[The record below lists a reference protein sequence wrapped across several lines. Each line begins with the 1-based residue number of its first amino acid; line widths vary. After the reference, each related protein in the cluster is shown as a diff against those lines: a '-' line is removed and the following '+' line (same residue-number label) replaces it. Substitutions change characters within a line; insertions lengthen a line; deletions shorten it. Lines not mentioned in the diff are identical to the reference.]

1 MRGSR
6 RHGFGKAALVA
17 LAAGMVGM
25 LAATGPGQEAKTDA
39 AVPEKVVQEQF
50 EAYNRHDVEDFLK
63 AYSPENTRYVFP
75 GQEMGKG
82 LESMRA
88 NYAKLFA
95 DSPELKV
102 KIAKRIV
109 QGEFV
114 IDQEQVSRGGRE
126 STVVAIYRVKG
137 DKITAVWFLK

>member
-1 MRGSR
+1 
-6 RHGFGKAALVA
+6 
-17 LAAGMVGM
+17 
-25 LAATGPGQEAKTDA
+25 
-39 AVPEKVVQEQF
+39 
-50 EAYNRHDVEDFLK
+50 
-63 AYSPENTRYVFP
+63 
-75 GQEMGKG
+75 MGKG
-82 LESMRA
+82 RESMRP